1 MDAAQ
6 SKQMIFDKQIS
17 KIKEC
22 IEEYK
27 KTKSMFTEKQ
37 TIIDQLNHKIKF
49 EMVDPKNM
57 EPTPEMKEKEERLVQ
72 LET

>member
-37 TIIDQLNHKIKF
+37 TIID
-49 EMVDPKNM
+49 
-57 EPTPEMKEKEERLVQ
+57 
-72 LET
+72 